1 MYYKIL
7 YLGFKI
13 YCFIFRPVRMGVR
26 ILMVQKDEVLLVWH
40 TYLSGWYLPG
50 GGLQRNET
58 LEAAARRE
66 AFEETGA
73 KLGEVKL
80 LGIFS
85 SFNQWKTDHTVV
97 FYSDDFEITGVPD
110 KEIEKVGRF
119 SFGELPD
126 YVYGSHRKLLESYM
140 NGKVA
145 PQGEW

>member
-1 MYYKIL
+1 
-7 YLGFKI
+7 
-13 YCFIFRPVRMGVR
+13 
-26 ILMVQKDEVLLVWH
+26 MVQKNEVLLVWH

-50 GGLQRNET
+50 GGLKRNET

-66 AFEETGA
+66 ALEETGA

-97 FYSDDFEITGVPD
+97 FYCDDFVVTGIPD
-110 KEIEKVGRF
+110 KEIELVHSFLF
-119 SFGELPD
+119 SELPD

-140 NGKVA
+140 NGKVT

>member
-1 MYYKIL
+1 M
-7 YLGFKI
+7 
-13 YCFIFRPVRMGVR
+13 VR
-26 ILMVQKDEVLLVWH
+26 KNEVFLVWH

-50 GGLQRNET
+50 GGLKRNET

-73 KLGEVKL
+73 ELGEVKL

-85 SFNQWKTDHTVV
+85 SFNEWKTDHTVV
-97 FYSDDFEITGVPD
+97 FYCDDFAIKGIPD
-110 KEIEKVGRF
+110 KEIARADWFKF
-119 SFGELPD
+119 SELPN
-126 YVYGSHRKLLESYM
+126 YVYGAHFKLLESYM